1 MKEKNSEWKKEWYF
15 KDMER
20 KRKRKRKKIVCIL
33 VYICLNNIEKS
44 DTSGFSLLP
53 QKKKGGEANGRTS
66 GINPRLV

>member
-1 MKEKNSEWKKEWYF
+1 MEK
-15 KDMER
+15 

-33 VYICLNNIEKS
+33 VYICLNNIEKN